1 MPQFPPSD
9 GASLPEAR
17 RPDAPLGAELLP
29 PVETPSASFI
39 LQLFVVPALIVLVVV
54 SVWLMFTWLVHRTSA
69 QPEDL
74 IQGLQGSSVARWQ
87 RASELAGMLSD
98 KRYAD
103 FQTSSAAATK
113 LADILDREI
122 DAAKSS
128 EEGMQQ
134 EAVTLRYFL
143 CRALGEFRVADGLN
157 VLLKAAATNRDP
169 REEEVRRGAIQAI
182 AVRASNL
189 AQLQPPQVLSDP
201 ELEPTLFQLA
211 GDPDELVR
219 SETAYALG
227 RIGTP
232 ACLERLQG
240 MLGDSFA
247 DARYNAA
254 VALAQHGDVKALP
267 VLAEMLSPDEMA
279 SVEQEK
285 GADAQ
290 FFKRSLVMSGALD
303 AIDKL
308 VKAHPDADYSSVTK
322 ALDEIVHAD
331 DAALD
336 RARIRRPIVARA
348 RETLALISPAKT

>member
-1 MPQFPPSD
+1 MSQFPPSN

-29 PVETPSASFI
+29 PVETPSAGFI

-103 FQTSSAAATK
+103 FQTSSAAA
-113 LADILDREI
+113 AQAGRHSRSRNRRGQVVRGRH
-122 DAAKSS
+122 AARGGHAPLLSFP
-128 EEGMQQ
+128 
-134 EAVTLRYFL
+134 R
-143 CRALGEFRVADGLN
+143 LGEFRVNDGLN

-232 ACLERLQG
+232 ACLERLQA

-303 AIDKL
+303 AVDKL

>member
-1 MPQFPPSD
+1 
-9 GASLPEAR
+9 
-17 RPDAPLGAELLP
+17 
-29 PVETPSASFI
+29 
-39 LQLFVVPALIVLVVV
+39 
-54 SVWLMFTWLVHRTSA
+54 
-69 QPEDL
+69 
-74 IQGLQGSSVARWQ
+74 
-87 RASELAGMLSD
+87 LAGMLSD

-143 CRALGEFRVADGLN
+143 SRALGEFRVPDGLS
-157 VLLKAAATNRDP
+157 VLVKAAATNRDP

-219 SETAYALG
+219 SETAYTFG

-232 ACLERLQG
+232 ACLERLEA

-254 VALAQHGDVKALP
+254 IALAQHGDVKALT

-285 GADAQ
+285 GTDAQ
-290 FFKRSLVMSGALD
+290 FFKRTLVMSGALD
-303 AIDKL
+303 AVDKL
-308 VKAHPDADYSSVTK
+308 VKEHPDADYSAVTK
-322 ALDEIVHAD
+322 SLDEIVHAD
-331 DAALD
+331 DAKLD

-348 RETLALISPAKT
+348 RETLALIAPAKT